1 VNARASVVYVTA
13 AILAVALVALFAR
26 RGGPY
31 FAKPRT
37 IYDHVQ
43 RDRHP
48 TIDDI
53 LVCRAAAPLLPRGAT
68 VTVLKP
74 SEKPNYDTTHID
86 TAAGLLPFQRLVA
99 PADRTRADYVIT
111 IRGPFADPRYALISE
126 FPEGKLYKRR

>member
-1 VNARASVVYVTA
+1 MAKRAVVYVSA
-13 AILAVALVALFAR
+13 AVFLVALVGLFVR

-53 LVCRAAAPLLPRGAT
+53 LVCRAAEPLMPHGAS
-68 VTVLKP
+68 VTIVKP
-74 SEKPNYDTTHID
+74 SEKPNYDTTHVD

-99 PADRTRADYVIT
+99 PAERPVADYVIT
-111 IRGPFADPRYALISE
+111 IREPLPDPRYRLVAE
-126 FPEGKLYKRR
+126 FPEGKLYARR